1 MIRYRHAQAGHL
13 MRLALGLPVLAML
26 AALPF
31 LQGTERL
38 IVLGVASGLAGVLLL
53 FHRLDVQVDETHLGI
68 RFGIGLIR
76 ARFALAEIRAAGP
89 VRTPWIAG
97 WGIRLLDKGFLFN
110 VSGPDAVEIT
120 LASGR
125 IHRIGTDE
133 PEALARALRDALAA
147 RDADRHG

>member
-26 AALPF
+26 GALPF

-38 IVLGVASGLAGVLLL
+38 IVLGVASSLAVVLLL

-76 ARFALAEIRAAGP
+76 TRFALAEIRAAAP
-89 VRTPWIAG
+89 VHNSWIAG
-97 WGIRLLDKGFLFN
+97 WGIRLLDNGFLFN
-110 VSGPDAVEIT
+110 VSGLDAVEIT

-125 IHRIGTDE
+125 VHRIGTDE
-133 PEALARALRDALAA
+133 PEALARALREALAQSGA
-147 RDADRHG
+147 SDHG